1 MKINIGNK
9 LVGENCPTFIIAEI
23 GSNHNQD
30 YSLALA
36 HIDAA
41 AIAGVDAVK
50 FQTFKA
56 ENHISTFAEMPKY
69 LADYDN
75 LHDLI
80 KTLELDRDWQKPLQ
94 AYAQSKGL
102 LFFSSPCDNEAVDS
116 LEKINVP
123 AHKVASFDLPDLE
136 LIRYIAKTGKPILL
150 STGMADSMEI
160 QRAIEVCHQ
169 EDNHQIILFQCTSLY
184 PAPSELSNLKSMI
197 TMKEQFQTVVGYSDH
212 TIGDLIPLASVAM
225 GAAIIEK
232 HFTLDKT
239 LQGPDHS
246 FAMEPHELK
255 MMVEKIREVE
265 KSLGNGEKNGPR
277 PEELSMYNTV
287 RRSIHAAK
295 SIKVG
300 EVITEN
306 MLTTKRPGFGIEPYR
321 KNEIIGATAQV
332 NIKKDHWIDWDMIQE

>member
-1 MKINIGNK
+1 
-9 LVGENCPTFIIAEI
+9 
-23 GSNHNQD
+23 
-30 YSLALA
+30 
-36 HIDAA
+36 
-41 AIAGVDAVK
+41 
-50 FQTFKA
+50 
-56 ENHISTFAEMPKY
+56 
-69 LADYDN
+69 
-75 LHDLI
+75 
-80 KTLELDRDWQKPLQ
+80 
-94 AYAQSKGL
+94 
-102 LFFSSPCDNEAVDS
+102 
-116 LEKINVP
+116 
-123 AHKVASFDLPDLE
+123 
-136 LIRYIAKTGKPILL
+136 
-150 STGMADSMEI
+150 MADSMEI